1 MDRTRVV
8 IATGLAGLLVAG
20 VIIVSLVFGS
30 GDDQTAEPAVPPAPL
45 RTGPVAL
52 VPVPAPNAGSAD
64 CTTLVQKLPATLQSG
79 STTLTK
85 AALAEP
91 APPASAAWT
100 DQRSDPVVLR
110 CGLDK
115 PAELTSTTQNLRAID
130 GVAWLPLDSE
140 TATTWYLADRPVYV
154 ALTIPR
160 GAGTGPLQDISSLIG
175 KTLPKKPL

>member
-1 MDRTRVV
+1 MDRPRIL
-8 IATGLAGLLVAG
+8 IAAGLAGLLVVG
-20 VIIVSLVFGS
+20 VIIVAIVFGS
-30 GDDQTAEPAVPPAPL
+30 RTDELAEPAVPPAPL

-64 CTTLVQKLPATLQSG
+64 CTTLVQKVPATLQSG

-91 APPASAAWT
+91 APPASVAWT
-100 DQRSDPVVLR
+100 DQRSDPIVLR

-115 PAELTSTTQNLRAID
+115 PAELKPDTQNLRAID
-130 GVAWLPLDSE
+130 GVAWLPIDSE

-160 GAGTGPLQDISSLIG
+160 GTGTGPLQDISSLIG
-175 KTLPKKPL
+175 KTLTKKPL